1 LRDHQDA
8 ALKRER
14 EREISEAAKVAAAQ
28 QAASARDAVLE
39 RASVRARPTG
49 MPPPPAAALS
59 SPISPL
65 PRPNPGSARLVCV
78 WVMIGVCCSL
88 GAHQPT
94 ALPRAR

>member
-49 MPPPPAAALS
+49 MAPPPPPPPGGPRGPPPPPP
-59 SPISPL
+59 SPSC
-65 PRPNPGSARLVCV
+65 PGIGRTEKVPAMAGTFLAQAR
-78 WVMIGVCCSL
+78 S
-88 GAHQPT
+88 QT
-94 ALPRAR
+94 